1 MLRIYPVI
9 LQLVSDLRP
18 VLEQIEQRDTNLG
31 KQARAALTSVPLDTQ
46 EASGSTKGTRR
57 ARYQSAYGSA
67 REVSAVLDA
76 AVALGY
82 LEHIEPPVAQGLCHV
97 ICTLRKLAR

>member
-18 VLEQIEQRDTNLG
+18 VLEQIEQRDANLG
-31 KQARAALTSVPLDTQ
+31 KQARAALTSVPLNTK
-46 EASGSTKGTRR
+46 EGSGSTKGTRR
-57 ARYQSAYGSA
+57 ARYESAHGSA
-67 REVSAVLDA
+67 REVSAALDA

-82 LEHIEPPVAQGLCHV
+82 VEAIGAPVAERLCHV
-97 ICTLRKLAR
+97 VCTLRKLAR

>member
-9 LQLVSDLRP
+9 FQLVADLRP
-18 VLEQIEQRDTNLG
+18 VIEEIERRDSNLG
-31 KQARAALTSVPLDTQ
+31 KQARAALTSVPLNTK
-46 EASGSTKGTRR
+46 EGSGSTKGTRR
-57 ARYQSAYGSA
+57 ARYESAHGSA
-67 REVSAVLDA
+67 REVSAALDA

-82 LEHIEPPVAQGLCHV
+82 VEAMEPAIADRLCKV